1 MWGPKGKGVAPKE
14 RGTTSQKGMGSRE
27 IEVSKKKGVV
37 SEEQG
42 PVEMWPLGVRLPVRS
57 WHLCGATFSTHSG
70 LLESLQQQL
79 QKEPLLMVLTPLP
92 TASPSTTH
100 PYTARL

>member
-27 IEVSKKKGVV
+27 IEVSKEKGVV

-42 PVEMWPLGVRLPVRS
+42 PVEMWPLGGQAPSEKLAFLWCRLQYPLWV
-57 WHLCGATFSTHSG
+57 T
-70 LLESLQQQL
+70 E
-79 QKEPLLMVLTPLP
+79 EPPAAVSERAFAFLAYGPHP
-92 TASPSTTH
+92 TAHSFS
-100 PYTARL
+100 